1 MNSNN
6 RFTAFL
12 VVLLLPLVAAA
23 DWFDDIRD
31 GDDQEALY
39 RTLYYMPKGGDLH
52 NHLSGAVF
60 AEWWYELALAQ
71 QERGYEYY
79 TKVRI
84 SNCRDFGGNAF
95 ARAPYFLLF
104 RNISALEY
112 AELDECEKGEYKRL
126 ADLDDRE
133 KSAWMNSIRLDKPW
147 EGRDEF
153 FQTHWQRLNA
163 LTRNPWLQAETLV
176 KNLQAYA
183 AEGMV
188 YVEYQIGA
196 GLYEGPDGETIDT
209 TQAFDILRE
218 ALAQKD
224 VQDLGVTARFQLAIL
239 RFLPNAED
247 QLRSVYKLVHEN
259 PDLLAGV
266 NMVGR
271 EDNDRGYPARFLP
284 TLRELRQQYSGVR
297 LSIHA
302 GEVDEPNQHVRDTL
316 LLGADRIGHG
326 LNLITDDDTM
336 LLMRHGPYLVEINLI
351 SNLLLEY
358 VSDYSEH
365 PFPEY
370 LRTGIPVALSSDDR
384 GMWESTMTDE
394 FYVAAAEFKL
404 SWEEIKTLG
413 RNSLEYA
420 FVTGE
425 TKEQLLREY
434 NERIVRFERQMQ
446 KRGVEKLGPMP
457 ETRGF
462 VCNRY
467 GFCK

>member
-1 MNSNN
+1 
-6 RFTAFL
+6 
-12 VVLLLPLVAAA
+12 
-23 DWFDDIRD
+23 
-31 GDDQEALY
+31 
-39 RTLYYMPKGGDLH
+39 MPSST
-52 NHLSGAVF
+52 N
-60 AEWWYELALAQ
+60 
-71 QERGYEYY
+71 
-79 TKVRI
+79 VR
-84 SNCRDFGGNAF
+84 
-95 ARAPYFLLF
+95 RA
-104 RNISALEY
+104 
-112 AELDECEKGEYKRL
+112 
-126 ADLDDRE
+126 
-133 KSAWMNSIRLDKPW
+133 RLDKPW

-196 GLYEGPDGETIDT
+196 GAYEGPDGETIDT

-247 QLRSVYKLVHEN
+247 QLRRVYKLVHEN

-271 EDNDRGYPARFLP
+271 EDNDKGYPARFLQ

-302 GEVDEPNQHVRDTL
+302 GEVDEPNEHVRDTL

-394 FYVAAAEFKL
+394 FFVAATEFRL

-413 RNSLEYA
+413 RNSLEHA

-467 GFCK
+467 GLCK

>member
-1 MNSNN
+1 MLIKNKLTS
-6 RFTAFL
+6 L
-12 VVLLLPLVAAA
+12 LVLLVLPFVVSA
-23 DWFDDIRD
+23 DWFDEIRD
-31 GDDQEALY
+31 SDDREALY

-71 QERGYEYY
+71 RDRGYEYY
-79 TKVRI
+79 TKIRI
-84 SNCRDFGGNAF
+84 NNCRDYGGNAF
-95 ARAPYFLLF
+95 AFDPYYLMF

-112 AELDECEKGEYKRL
+112 AQLDDCEKGEYKRL
-126 ADLDDRE
+126 EDLDDRE
-133 KSAWMNSIRLDKPW
+133 KSAWMNSVRLDKPY

-153 FQTHWQRLNA
+153 FQTHWQRLNV
-163 LTRNPWLQAETLV
+163 LTRNPWLQAETMV
-176 KNLQAYA
+176 RNLQAYA

-188 YVEYQIGA
+188 YVEYQIGD
-196 GLYEGPDGETIDT
+196 GPYEGPNGELIDAP
-209 TQAFDILRE
+209 QAFDILRE
-218 ALAQKD
+218 YLARKD
-224 VQDLGVTARFQLAIL
+224 VQDLGVTVRFQLAIL

-247 QLRSVYKLVHEN
+247 QLRRVYKLVHDN
-259 PDLLAGV
+259 PDLVVAV

-271 EDNDRGYPARFLP
+271 EDNDKGYPARFLP
-284 TLRELRQQYSGVR
+284 TLRELRQQYGGVR

-302 GEVDEPNQHVRDTL
+302 GEVDEPNAHVRDTL

-326 LNLITDDDTM
+326 LNLISDDDTM

-394 FYVAAAEFKL
+394 FYVAATEFRL
-404 SWEEIKTLG
+404 SWDEIKLLS
-413 RNSLEYA
+413 RNSLEHA
-420 FVTGE
+420 FVPDE
-425 TKEQLLREY
+425 LKNRLLQQY
-434 NERIVRFERQMQ
+434 DERIQRFERQMQ
-446 KRGVEKLGPMP
+446 QRGITKLGPMP
-457 ETRGF
+457 ETRQF
-462 VCNRY
+462 VCTRY
-467 GFCK
+467 ELCN

>member
-1 MNSNN
+1 MDFKN
-6 RFTAFL
+6 RLTTFL
-12 VVLLLPLVAAA
+12 VVLMLPFAANA
-23 DWFDDIRD
+23 DWFDEIRD
-31 GDDQEALY
+31 GDDNEALY

-71 QERGYEYY
+71 KERGYEYY

-84 SNCRDFGGNAF
+84 SNCRKFGGNVF
-95 ARAPYFLLF
+95 TAPPIFLLF

-112 AELDECEKGEYKRL
+112 AQLDACEKGEYKRL

-176 KNLQAYA
+176 KNMQAYA
-183 AEGMV
+183 AEGMA

-196 GLYEGPDGETIDT
+196 SSYEGPNGETIDA

-218 ALAQKD
+218 TVARKD
-224 VQDLGVTARFQLAIL
+224 VRDLGVTVRFQLAIL

-247 QLRSVYKLVHEN
+247 QLRRVYKLVHEN
-259 PDLLAGV
+259 PDLLVAV

-271 EDNDRGYPARFLP
+271 EDNDKGHPARFLP

-302 GEVDEPNQHVRDTL
+302 GEVDEPNRHVRDTL

-326 LNLITDDDTM
+326 INLISDDDTM

-358 VSDYSEH
+358 VNDYSEH

-394 FYVAAAEFKL
+394 FYVAATEFRL

-413 RNSLEYA
+413 RNSLEHA
-420 FVTGE
+420 FVS
-425 TKEQLLREY
+425 KESKERLLREY
-434 NERIVRFERQMQ
+434 SERISHFERRMQ
-446 KRGVEKLGPMP
+446 SRGVEQLGPMP

-467 GFCK
+467 GLCK

>member
-1 MNSNN
+1 MDFKN
-6 RFTAFL
+6 RLTAFL
-12 VVLLLPLVAAA
+12 IVLLLPFVADA
-23 DWFDDIRD
+23 DWFDEIRD
-31 GDDQEALY
+31 GDDREALY

-84 SNCRDFGGNAF
+84 GNCRDFGGNAF
-95 ARAPYFLLF
+95 TNAPYFLLF
-104 RNISALEY
+104 RNISQLEY
-112 AELDECEKGEYKRL
+112 ALLDECEKGEYKRL
-126 ADLDDRE
+126 ADLNDRE

-163 LTRNPWLQAETLV
+163 LGRNPWLQAETLV

-183 AEGMV
+183 AEGV
-188 YVEYQIGA
+188 AYVEYQIGA
-196 GLYEGPDGETIDT
+196 GPYEGPNGELIDGP
-209 TQAFDILRE
+209 QAFDILRE
-218 ALAQKD
+218 TLARKD
-224 VQDLGVTARFQLAIL
+224 VRDLGVTVRFQLPIL

-247 QLRSVYKLVHEN
+247 QLRRVYKLVYEN
-259 PDLLAGV
+259 PDLLVAV

-271 EDNDRGYPARFLP
+271 EDNDKGYPSRFLP

-302 GEVDEPNQHVRDTL
+302 GEVDEPNEHVRDTL

-326 LNLITDDDTM
+326 INLISDEDTM

-358 VSDYSEH
+358 VNDYSEH

-394 FYVAAAEFKL
+394 FYVAVTEFRL

-413 RNSLEYA
+413 RNSLEHA
-420 FVTGE
+420 FVSDE
-425 TKEQLLREY
+425 VKARLLQQY

-446 KRGVEKLGPMP
+446 RRGVAKLGPMP

-467 GFCK
+467 RLCK